1 MKTPA
6 QLDAEITEA
15 LRRDV
20 RETPPAQH
28 IRAGGKMRADKRYA
42 SAFRRQI
49 NNAHQTLC
57 GAEPGHDDYDRAT
70 AASFIERFSKLKPEL
85 IADMCPAC
93 REKAGI

>member
-6 QLDAEITEA
+6 QLDAEIAEA
-15 LRRDV
+15 LRRDA
-20 RETPPAQH
+20 RKTQH
-28 IRAGGKMRADKRYA
+28 IRAGGQMRADKRYT
-42 SAFRRQI
+42 SAIKRKI
-49 NNAHQTLC
+49 NNACRTLC

-70 AASFIERFSKLKPEL
+70 AASFIERFSKLKPEW